1 MKTNYG
7 LKKHRKRN
15 NKAIR
20 YAAIGRDQSAG
31 AGKTVL
37 ITVIALIA
45 LFILFFF
52 LNDSFF
58 KIDGI
63 PTWKD
68 LYKHSETVSSS
79 NETEET
85 GEMAAVHFID
95 VGQGDCQLIK
105 SGGMSTL
112 IDCGEKDCFNDVID
126 YLKAQ
131 GVEKLDYVIVTHPH
145 SDHAGGMSYI
155 LDEFEIGTVIMPQI
169 PDNMVP
175 VTSTYTRLI
184 KTIDR
189 RNIKL
194 EYAEPG
200 KEYRLGS
207 GTIKLLSPI
216 KDYDNLNDYSVT
228 AKFTCQNSSF
238 LFTGDIEELA
248 QSDIISSDEDITA
261 HILKVPHHGSYTLS
275 LEKLLKTVNPKYAV
289 IEAGTPN
296 DYGHPHK
303 KTLTAL
309 ENMNITIYRTDL
321 HGNVVFVTDGENY
334 TVKTEKEP

>member
-20 YAAIGRDQSAG
+20 YAAVGRDKSVG
-31 AGKTVL
+31 AGKAVF

-52 LNDSFF
+52 LNDRFF

-63 PTWKD
+63 PTWND
-68 LYKHSETVSSS
+68 LYKHVGLTPQI
-79 NETEET
+79 EEV
-85 GEMAAVHFID
+85 EEEIAVHFID

-105 SGGMSTL
+105 SGASSVL
-112 IDCGEKDCFNDVID
+112 IDCGEKNCFPDVIA

-131 GVEKLDYVIVTHPH
+131 KIERLDYVIVTHPH

-155 LDEFEIGTVIMPQI
+155 LDEFDIGTLIMPRI

-175 VTSTYTRLI
+175 ITSTYTRLL
-184 KTIDR
+184 KTIE
-189 RNIKL
+189 RNNITM
-194 EYAEPG
+194 EYAESG
-200 KEYRLGS
+200 KEYSLEK
-207 GTIKLLSPI
+207 GTLKLLSPI

-228 AKFTCQNSSF
+228 AKFVYLNSSF

-248 QSDIISSDEDITA
+248 QADIIDSNADIA
-261 HILKVPHHGSYTLS
+261 ADVIKVPHHGSYTLS
-275 LEKLLKTVNPKYAV
+275 QKKFLESVNPKYAV
-289 IEAGTPN
+289 IEVGSPN
-296 DYGHPHK
+296 DYGHPSK
-303 KTLTAL
+303 KTLNNL
-309 ENMNITIYRTDL
+309 ENINITVYRTDL
-321 HGNVVFVTDGENY
+321 HGSTVFVTDGENY